1 MRGWVAHANVLVP
14 LPRGFAHTVCGLQ
27 FQTSKEREK
36 QLFVELAAADS
47 PSHGLGCSLAATRL
61 YNKDSRWEA
70 AVQATLTT
78 TVMATLTAAA
88 LVLLVVC
95 LTGYACSRLRY
106 RSASLLLT
114 PCLEPFFGAPDGL
127 RSWCIAEICQLVMR

>member
-95 LTGYACSRLRY
+95 LTGYAFSRLRY
-106 RSASLLLT
+106 GCAPLLLT
-114 PCLEPFFGAPDGL
+114 PCLEPFLVLQTGCAAGASR
-127 RSWCIAEICQLVMR
+127 RSVSW